1 MRRLLL
7 FLAIAGCEPAFVVE
21 GNAQTVA
28 GCPRTREGAYAGTA
42 AAGANVTLRCTAGKD
57 QRLGQLD
64 AKGHLHHDMI
74 GIVDRTCMLLVEK
87 DGYWPV
93 TLPLADV
100 CAYPKDGSR
109 CALVSFAV
117 DMYPKAP
124 AP

>member
-1 MRRLLL
+1 MRKLLWL
-7 FLAIAGCEPAFVVE
+7 LALTACEPAFIVE

-28 GCPRTREGAYAGTA
+28 GCPRPGAEPYAGRA

-57 QRLGQLD
+57 QLLGRLD
-64 AKGHLHHDMI
+64 EKGHLHHDMI
-74 GIVDRTCMLLVEK
+74 GIVDRTCTLLVEK

-117 DMYPKAP
+117 DLFPKS
-124 AP
+124 

>member
-7 FLAIAGCEPAFVVE
+7 VLAVAGCEPAFIVE

-28 GCPRTREGAYAGTA
+28 GCPNAGGNPYAGSA

-57 QRLGQLD
+57 QSLGQLD
-64 AKGHLHHDMI
+64 GKGQLHHDMI

-93 TLPLADV
+93 TLPLQDV

-117 DMYPKAP
+117 DLYPKAP
-124 AP
+124 SP